1 MDYSATWLIVAVVCI
16 IIEAITMG
24 LTTIWFAIGAIG
36 AWIAGLMGFGL
47 NVQIVVFFTVS
58 IICLLVTRPIAV
70 KKLKV
75 GRTRT
80 NADSLIGEPVK
91 VISTIN
97 NINNEGT
104 VMARGQI
111 WSARSTVDEDI
122 IEKDEL
128 VLVREIIGVKL
139 IVERKK

>member
-1 MDYSATWLIVAVVCI
+1 MDYSATWLILAVVCI
-16 IIEAITMG
+16 IIEAMTLG

-36 AWIAGLMGFGL
+36 AWISGLMGFGL
-47 NVQIVVFFTVS
+47 NVQIVVFFTVA

-80 NADSLIGEPVK
+80 NADSLIGESVK

-111 WSARSTVDEDI
+111 WSARSTEDEDI

-128 VLVREIIGVKL
+128 VRVREIIGVKL